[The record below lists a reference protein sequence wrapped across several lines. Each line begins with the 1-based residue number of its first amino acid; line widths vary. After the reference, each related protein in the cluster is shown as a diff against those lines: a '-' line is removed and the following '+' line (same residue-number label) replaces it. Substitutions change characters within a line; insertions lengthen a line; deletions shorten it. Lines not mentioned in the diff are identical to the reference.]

1 MKAFYETREGTIFV
15 GEMTRYPFPLH
26 VHEMLEI
33 AYVMQGE
40 CVMQIDGERYL
51 LKPGDMAL
59 NFPLVPHSFEQL
71 SPDVKGFAAFFL
83 ADSISEFSNTFHTML
98 PVKPVLRAS
107 EVPQDALYAID
118 KLMEHPGYEYFPT
131 RLGYLHVLL
140 AHVLEALEFRS
151 AEQMNEKGLADR
163 VVKYIFDHACE
174 NITLSTTAHGLG
186 ISESHLSHL
195 FSQQFHINF
204 RRFVN
209 AIRIDKAE
217 ALMRDPAMTLTA
229 ICYACGYENMR
240 TFRRAFV
247 RETGLLPTAYL
258 QKMRGEGIVGAKI
271 DA

>member
-1 MKAFYETREGTIFV
+1 MKAFYETRGGTLFV
-15 GEMTRYPFPLH
+15 GPMTRYPFPLH
-26 VHEMLEI
+26 VHEMLEL
-33 AYVMQGE
+33 AYVIHGD
-40 CVMQIDGERYL
+40 CVMQIGGENYL
-51 LKPGDMAL
+51 LKAGDLAI

-71 SPDVKGFAAFFL
+71 SSDVSGFTAFFL
-83 ADSISEFSNTFHTML
+83 ADSISEFSNTFHTLM
-98 PVKPVLRAS
+98 PVSPVLRADRIPQ
-107 EVPQDALYAID
+107 EVHYAID
-118 KLMEHPGYEYFPT
+118 RLMEHPGNEYFPT
-131 RLGYLHVLL
+131 RLAYLHVLL
-140 AHVLEALEFRS
+140 AHVMDAMEFQP

-174 NITLSTTAHGLG
+174 NITLSNAAHSLG

-195 FSQQFHINF
+195 FSQQFRINF

-217 ALMRDPAMTLTA
+217 ALMRDPTMTLTA

-258 QKMRGEGIVGAKI
+258 QKLRDENALVTSF